1 MPKLNIS
8 NATFW
13 SLRSNS
19 VTRQVNWWH
28 FEPFSNIVTLWDAA
42 QPVFYETFGIPWTCA
57 WNTVGLLGFAHSHS
71 NWICLQHQRKK
82 KEMKN
87 LGIEYEVY
95 KSLLVEKV
103 DCSKGLKRC
112 QRFYSYMHSF
122 ANFPQ
127 VDSQENNN
135 AFNQQGPSKLDR
147 QDSQNGIWI
156 KSKSNSWNSSI
167 INVQF

>member
-1 MPKLNIS
+1 MRHFEVCGQTVLPDRSIDDILSNFQTLWHCEMLPNQFFLWNVWDSLNLCLKYSWSPWFCSQSLKLNLF
-8 NATFW
+8 AT
-13 SLRSNS
+13 SK
-19 VTRQVNWWH
+19 
-28 FEPFSNIVTLWDAA
+28 
-42 QPVFYETFGIPWTCA
+42 
-57 WNTVGLLGFAHSHS
+57 
-71 NWICLQHQRKK
+71 KK

-87 LGIEYEVY
+87 LEIEYEVY

-112 QRFYSYMHSF
+112 QRFYSHMHSF

>member
-1 MPKLNIS
+1 MK
-8 NATFW
+8 
-13 SLRSNS
+13 R
-19 VTRQVNWWH
+19 
-28 FEPFSNIVTLWDAA
+28 
-42 QPVFYETFGIPWTCA
+42 
-57 WNTVGLLGFAHSHS
+57 LGFPETRLEIQLVSLVLLTVTQIEFVG
-71 NWICLQHQRKK
+71 NIKEKK

-156 KSKSNSWNSSI
+156 KSKSNS
-167 INVQF
+167 